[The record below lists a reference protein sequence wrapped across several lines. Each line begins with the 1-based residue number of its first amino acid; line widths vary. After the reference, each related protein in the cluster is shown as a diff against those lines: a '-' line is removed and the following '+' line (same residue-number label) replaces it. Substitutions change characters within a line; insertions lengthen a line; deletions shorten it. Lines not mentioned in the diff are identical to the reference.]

1 MGGAKVS
8 DKIAVIENLIEKA
21 DKILIGGGM
30 AYTFMKAQGYSV
42 GLSLLEED
50 KVDLA
55 KSLMEKAGDKLV
67 LPVDT
72 VVSKEFSNDAP
83 FHTVP
88 STEIPDDEEGLDIGE
103 KQLNYSL
110 TNYKVRKQLFGMDQ
124 WAYLK

>member
-1 MGGAKVS
+1 M
-8 DKIAVIENLIEKA
+8 
-21 DKILIGGGM
+21 
-30 AYTFMKAQGYSV
+30 T
-42 GLSLLEED
+42 
-50 KVDLA
+50 
-55 KSLMEKAGDKLV
+55 
-67 LPVDT
+67 
-72 VVSKEFSNDAP
+72 P